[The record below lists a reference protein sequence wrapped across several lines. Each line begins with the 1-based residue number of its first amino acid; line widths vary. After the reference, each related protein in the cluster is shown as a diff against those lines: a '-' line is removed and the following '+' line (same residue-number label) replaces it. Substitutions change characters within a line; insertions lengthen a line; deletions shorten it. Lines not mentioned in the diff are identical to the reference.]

1 MRWVTGR
8 AGRQDLSIP
17 TCQEWLKLQVK
28 PQVEVLE

>member
-1 MRWVTGR
+1 MRWV
-8 AGRQDLSIP
+8 RQDLSIP